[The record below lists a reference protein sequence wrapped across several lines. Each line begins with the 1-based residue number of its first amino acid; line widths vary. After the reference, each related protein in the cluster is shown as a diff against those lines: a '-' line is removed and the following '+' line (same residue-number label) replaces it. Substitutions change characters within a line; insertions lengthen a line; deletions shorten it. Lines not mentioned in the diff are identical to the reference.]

1 MVLEAS
7 EEYLKRSSAVVKSS
21 AQHVEFAMG

>member
-7 EEYLKRSSAVVKSS
+7 EEYLKRSSAVVKPS